1 MNKKAKQKESAL
13 PKKRY
18 SAIKTELYDAYCDIM
33 NFVEQNYGRLDINS
47 AYDNAKKRCAELDT
61 EKSVERS

>member
-1 MNKKAKQKESAL
+1 M
-13 PKKRY
+13 PKKRR